1 MEKKLP
7 VILKAGNID
16 NCPHH
21 EKINGRIGICS
32 LCGQV
37 RQYPDYGAITDQHFT
52 AVNYRRGTGKDLLP
66 YSREGDFIY

>member
-7 VILKAGNID
+7 VILKEGNNPSCIHKE
-16 NCPHH
+16 N
-21 EKINGRIGICS
+21 ISGRIGICK

-52 AVNYRRGTGKDLLP
+52 AVNYRRYVSKDILP
-66 YSREGDFIY
+66 FYHDGDFIF

>member
-7 VILKAGNID
+7 VILKEGNNPSCIHKE
-16 NCPHH
+16 N
-21 EKINGRIGICS
+21 ISGRIGICK

-66 YSREGDFIY
+66 YAREGDFIF